1 MRRALAAIVFAIVAS
16 PALADPCSK
25 PDVERTGAAVEAAR
39 TAILDS
45 LPKRDLD
52 PRIPSRSRKAI
63 AAMQHRLHA
72 YLAAALGCSADA
84 KALEK
89 TLRWSTPGLR
99 FEARSPREGLMA
111 VTAGFDVGCGGDTV
125 LAIFARRDGGW
136 RDVLYAH
143 SKPYKEVSGA
153 WGAFDYAVSAPDEGG
168 QWFVAAKTVAPWCS
182 STWSTIRYSV
192 LRPGAAA
199 AIFAAEDSIWWGND
213 DFGRLKAGRDDFE
226 LRFHAES
233 IDGGVHNREWV
244 RHFAVRGDKVAR
256 IAPFADTPRDFVEEW
271 IQSSWQGRSGL
282 DGARARAASEGGACA
297 LPCRAAWRIPVDPA
311 LRRGCR
317 ADRDPAHRRRR
328 KPVLRGLGQPR
339 LRPHRPVE
347 HGRSALRGQGPLR
360 SGQARLA
367 PIGARARA
375 RRALAWVGVSAKHA
389 RPFERGLP

>member
-271 IQSSWQGRSGL
+271 IQSSWQ
-282 DGARARAASEGGACA
+282 DAAGWTA
-297 LPCRAAWRIPVDPA
+297 PA
-311 LRRGCR
+311 L
-317 ADRDPAHRRRR
+317 
-328 KPVLRGLGQPR
+328 
-339 LRPHRPVE
+339 
-347 HGRSALRGQGPLR
+347 
-360 SGQARLA
+360 A
-367 PIGARARA
+367 PQVKA
-375 RRALAWVGVSAKHA
+375 VHA
-389 RPFERGLP
+389 RFHAEPHGEYQSIRRCGEGAEQIEIQPTAADGSLFFEVSGSRDFVLTGLSNTADPRCAGKDLYDPDKPG